1 MRKRDPQRFVGF
13 FFLFLVFS
21 SLFFFGFCDGL
32 CRFWLCCCCCGL
44 IRSWFVFVFLFCAVR
59 LSGRV
64 SGTVLVASETIE
76 DHRLLAAGSRAEN
89 QFSLASK
96 NWHSLCVTDS
106 EAIAKFGRELAR
118 EDNILDIISFAIPD
132 LCMLL
137 SNFVLI

>member
-1 MRKRDPQRFVGF
+1 M
-13 FFLFLVFS
+13 
-21 SLFFFGFCDGL
+21 
-32 CRFWLCCCCCGL
+32 
-44 IRSWFVFVFLFCAVR
+44 R

-96 NWHSLCVTDS
+96 NWHLLCVTDS
-106 EAIAKFGRELAR
+106 EAIAKFGTELAR

-137 SNFVLI
+137 SNFVSI

>member
-1 MRKRDPQRFVGF
+1 
-13 FFLFLVFS
+13 
-21 SLFFFGFCDGL
+21 
-32 CRFWLCCCCCGL
+32 
-44 IRSWFVFVFLFCAVR
+44 VR

-64 SGTVLVASETIE
+64 SGTVLAASETIE
-76 DHRLLAAGSRAEN
+76 DHMLLAAGSRAEN
-89 QFSLASK
+89 QFSLASR
-96 NWHSLCVTDS
+96 NWHLLCVTDS

>member
-1 MRKRDPQRFVGF
+1 
-13 FFLFLVFS
+13 
-21 SLFFFGFCDGL
+21 
-32 CRFWLCCCCCGL
+32 
-44 IRSWFVFVFLFCAVR
+44 VR

-76 DHRLLAAGSRAEN
+76 DHRLLAPGSRAEN
-89 QFSLASK
+89 QFSFASK
-96 NWHSLCVTDS
+96 NWHLLRVTDS

>member
-1 MRKRDPQRFVGF
+1 M
-13 FFLFLVFS
+13 LY
-21 SLFFFGFCDGL
+21 
-32 CRFWLCCCCCGL
+32 
-44 IRSWFVFVFLFCAVR
+44 CAVYCHGKLVR
-59 LSGRV
+59 GGPAGREGREGKESWRERDSREGGAEEGSTKIRRV

-96 NWHSLCVTDS
+96 NWHLLCVTDS

>member
-1 MRKRDPQRFVGF
+1 M
-13 FFLFLVFS
+13 LY
-21 SLFFFGFCDGL
+21 
-32 CRFWLCCCCCGL
+32 
-44 IRSWFVFVFLFCAVR
+44 CAVYCHGKLVR
-59 LSGRV
+59 GGPAGREGREGKESWRERDSREGGRV

-96 NWHSLCVTDS
+96 NWHLLCVTDS